1 MGEMLRLESVTKI
14 FRYGFLGFKFRAVDD
29 VSLSLEDRPTI
40 FTVAGESGSGKT
52 TLARLILKVLRPD
65 FGRILLNGRD
75 VYEIDDR
82 TFYRNIQ
89 PIFQDPYASFN
100 PMQKPVRYLRETVKN
115 IVGIEDEREID
126 EYIARIVSYV
136 GFDMAVIADKHQHEF
151 SGGELQRMAI
161 ARALLTKPKLI
172 VADEPVSMLDA
183 SFRINVVNLFKKIR
197 EEMGVS
203 FIYITHDL
211 ATAYYISDY
220 IAIMYRGSIIE
231 MGRAEKVLS
240 EPLHPYTKTL
250 IESLPTPDPKHRILW
265 MQKKTAFTA
274 SIEEAEFILKGC
286 KYVYRC
292 PYAFDRCRAAMP
304 PYITVNGSS
313 VRCWLYHQE

>member
-1 MGEMLRLESVTKI
+1 MGEMLRLENVTKI

-29 VSLSLEDRPTI
+29 VSLSLEDKPSI
-40 FTVAGESGSGKT
+40 FTIAGESGSGKT
-52 TLARLILKVLRPD
+52 TLARLILRVFRPD
-65 FGRILLNGRD
+65 FGRILFNGRNI
-75 VYEIDDR
+75 YEIGDR

-100 PMQKPVRYLRETVKN
+100 PMQKPIRYLRETVKN

-126 EYIARIVSYV
+126 EYIAKTLSYV
-136 GFDMAVIADKHQHEF
+136 GFDISVVADKHQHEF

-183 SFRINVVNLFKKIR
+183 SFRINIVNLFKKIK

-220 IAIMYRGSIIE
+220 IAIMYRGSVIE
-231 MGRAEKVLS
+231 SGRSEKVLS

-250 IESLPTPDPKHRILW
+250 IESLPIPDPKQKKLW
-265 MQKKTAFTA
+265 MQKKMAFTA

-286 KYVYRC
+286 RYVYRC
-292 PYAFDRCRAAMP
+292 PYAFDKCKTVMP
-304 PYITVNGSS
+304 PYITINESN
-313 VRCWLYHQE
+313 VRCWLYYK

>member
-1 MGEMLRLESVTKI
+1 MGEMLRIENATKI

-29 VSLSLEDRPTI
+29 VSMSLEDRPAI
-40 FTVAGESGSGKT
+40 FTIAGESGSGKT
-52 TLARLILKVLRPD
+52 TLARLILRILKPD
-65 FGRILLNGRD
+65 YGRILFNGRNI
-75 VYEIDDR
+75 YEIDSKS
-82 TFYRNIQ
+82 FYKNVQ

-100 PMQKPVRYLRETVKN
+100 PMQKPIRYLRETVKN
-115 IVGIEDEREID
+115 VVGIVDEREVD
-126 EYIARIVSYV
+126 EHIARVVSYV
-136 GFDMAVIADKHQHEF
+136 GLDIATVANKHQHEF

-183 SFRINVVNLFKKIR
+183 SLRINIVNLFKRIKD
-197 EEMGVS
+197 EMGVS

-231 MGRAEKVLS
+231 SGRAEKVLS
-240 EPLHPYTKTL
+240 EPLHPYTKAL
-250 IESLPTPDPKHRILW
+250 MESLPIPDPKHRRVWRQRKI
-265 MQKKTAFTA
+265 AFTS
-274 SIEEAEFILKGC
+274 SIEEAEFVIKGC

-292 PYAFDRCRAAMP
+292 PYAFDKCRVEMP
-304 PYITVNGSS
+304 PYIFVNESS
-313 VRCWLYHQE
+313 VRCWLYFK